1 MERASHQ
8 QPLSLFFLSNQ
19 SKKSMSLLFSSL
31 SFHLLPFSS
40 PRPPGRFRLSCQS
53 NISLVC
59 NCLGVFI
66 GLLEQVIGTKSLLLL
81 LLFSDLC
88 FQKWY
93 DYNCRD
99 SYYVSYDIC
108 SLHVPQFFS
117 YLMHGWLGESAWILF
132 MDALNFEFKPYVGIL
147 SSYYIIS
154 SYRQHM
160 FILSIMGLHGTN
172 PRELPEKIMSHC
184 FLYIPLFDNLTL
196 CPCPQF
202 SPNYYSL
209 L

>member
-8 QPLSLFFLSNQ
+8 KSLSLFFLSNQ

-31 SFHLLPFSS
+31 SFHLLPLSLLSS
-40 PRPPGRFRLSCQS
+40 QP

-59 NCLGVFI
+59 NCLGVLI

-108 SLHVPQFFS
+108 SLHIPQFFS

-147 SSYYIIS
+147 SSYHITS